1 MEQENIPNVTIQT
14 GKKRR
19 QGWGIFML
27 ATIAFSMFF
36 GAIFGLMSFAIAQK
50 MFPKISQKF
59 PSFFQSENQN
69 SEIIKQQVIQEDS
82 AIINVVE
89 KSSPAVV
96 SIVISKDI
104 SQNQNFFSNPFNFFN
119 FPDLPNIPNGNG
131 GQNGME
137 KQKVGSGSG
146 FFATSDGL
154 IITNKHVVSD
164 LAAEYTVL
172 TNDNQEHKASV
183 LARDPVNDIA
193 IIKIDGSNYPT
204 LNLGNSDAL
213 KIGQTVIAIG
223 NSLGEFN
230 NTVSRGI
237 VSGLGRDVTAGSGS
251 GRAVEAERLTGIIQ
265 TDAAIN
271 PGNSGGPLLDING
284 NVIGVNVAIV
294 QGAQNV
300 GFALPSNQIKRIV
313 DQVKTT
319 GKLVTPYLGI
329 RYIPIDKTVQIANNL
344 AFDYGVVVKSGQQPS
359 DFAVIPGSP
368 ADKAGIMENDIILEI
383 DGKKIDENNP
393 LANLIAEHNVGDEVS
408 LRVWHRGEE
417 KNIKVILEAR
427 NPQ

>member
-1 MEQENIPNVTIQT
+1 
-14 GKKRR
+14 
-19 QGWGIFML
+19 
-27 ATIAFSMFF
+27 
-36 GAIFGLMSFAIAQK
+36 
-50 MFPKISQKF
+50 
-59 PSFFQSENQN
+59 
-69 SEIIKQQVIQEDS
+69 
-82 AIINVVE
+82 
-89 KSSPAVV
+89 
-96 SIVISKDI
+96 
-104 SQNQNFFSNPFNFFN
+104 
-119 FPDLPNIPNGNG
+119 
-131 GQNGME
+131 
-137 KQKVGSGSG
+137 
-146 FFATSDGL
+146 
-154 IITNKHVVSD
+154 
-164 LAAEYTVL
+164 
-172 TNDNQEHKASV
+172 
-183 LARDPVNDIA
+183 
-193 IIKIDGSNYPT
+193 
-204 LNLGNSDAL
+204 
-213 KIGQTVIAIG
+213 
-223 NSLGEFN
+223 
-230 NTVSRGI
+230 
-237 VSGLGRDVTAGSGS
+237 
-251 GRAVEAERLTGIIQ
+251 VEAERLTGIIQ